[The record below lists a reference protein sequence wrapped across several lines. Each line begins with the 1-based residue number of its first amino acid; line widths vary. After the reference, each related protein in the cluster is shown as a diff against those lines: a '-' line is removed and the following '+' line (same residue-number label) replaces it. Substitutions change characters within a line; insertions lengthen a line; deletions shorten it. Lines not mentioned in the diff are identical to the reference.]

1 MDFFGSVLR
10 RPPMGWWDLLDIAI
24 VSFLIYEFLKLI
36 RGTRAVQMGVGTL
49 LIVALFYGSR
59 LAPLQTVNWLIRNA
73 LLYVAFAAIV
83 IFQSDIRRALA
94 HFGQAPFFR
103 YFNRQEAADE
113 TIEEIVVA
121 ATMLSSQKVGAI
133 VAVEREIGLRN
144 YIESG
149 IPLDATLTYD
159 LLVTIFHPGSALH
172 DGAVI
177 IQENRVAAAACFLP
191 LTVNPR
197 VSREL
202 GTRHRAAIGL
212 TEEGDAV
219 AVIVSEET
227 GDISVAIDGQIERR
241 LSSDDLRNRL
251 RTLVTMRKSKRQI
264 GARCVRFLSMKYSP
278 FRHLGLKCMAVA
290 LAALLWLIVAGDHL
304 VERSLRVP
312 LEYRNIPAEL
322 ELVGDPPTEV
332 DVRLRGSSALLG
344 RLEPRDIIAVLDLAS
359 ARPGSRMF
367 HLRSD
372 EVRAPYGV
380 EVAQVVPGTIAVD
393 LESPDAAP
401 FRSFPRSMANR
412 RRAT

>member
-1 MDFFGSVLR
+1 MIDFLGSLVR
-10 RPPMGWWDLLDIAI
+10 RPPVGWWDLVDIAI

-49 LIVALFYGSR
+49 LIVAMFYISR
-59 LAPLQTVNWLIRNA
+59 LAPLQTVNWLIRNM
-73 LLYVAFAAIV
+73 LVYLAFAAIV

-133 VAVEREIGLRN
+133 IAVEREIGLRN

-191 LTVNPR
+191 LTVNPKI
-197 VSREL
+197 SREL

-227 GDISVAIDGQIERR
+227 GHISVATDGRIDRHM
-241 LSSDDLRNRL
+241 SPDDLRARL
-251 RTLVTMRKSKRQI
+251 RSLITLRKAGRQF
-264 GARCVRFLSMKYSP
+264 GARAY
-278 FRHLGLKCMAVA
+278 
-290 LAALLWLIVAGDHL
+290 
-304 VERSLRVP
+304 
-312 LEYRNIPAEL
+312 
-322 ELVGDPPTEV
+322 
-332 DVRLRGSSALLG
+332 DV
-344 RLEPRDIIAVLDLAS
+344 
-359 ARPGSRMF
+359 
-367 HLRSD
+367 
-372 EVRAPYGV
+372 
-380 EVAQVVPGTIAVD
+380 
-393 LESPDAAP
+393 
-401 FRSFPRSMANR
+401 
-412 RRAT
+412 

>member
-1 MDFFGSVLR
+1 MMDFLGSVLR
-10 RPPMGWWDLLDIAI
+10 RPPVGWWDLLDIAI
-24 VSFLIYEFLKLI
+24 VAFLIYEFLLLI

-49 LIVALFYGSR
+49 IIVALFFVSR
-59 LAPLQTVNWLIRNA
+59 LAPLQTVNWLIRNM
-73 LLYVAFAAIV
+73 LVYVAFAAIV

-103 YFNRQEAADE
+103 YFYRQEAADE

-121 ATMLSSQKVGAI
+121 ATMLSAQKVGAI

-159 LLVTIFHPGSALH
+159 LLVTIFHRGSALH

-177 IQENRVAAAACFLP
+177 LQENRIAAAACFLP

-227 GDISVAIDGQIERR
+227 GQISLAIDGRIERA
-241 LSSDDLRNRL
+241 LSPDDLRTRL
-251 RTLVTMRKSKRQI
+251 RSLVT
-264 GARCVRFLSMKYSP
+264 
-278 FRHLGLKCMAVA
+278 
-290 LAALLWLIVAGDHL
+290 
-304 VERSLRVP
+304 LR
-312 LEYRNIPAEL
+312 R
-322 ELVGDPPTEV
+322 
-332 DVRLRGSSALLG
+332 
-344 RLEPRDIIAVLDLAS
+344 AS
-359 ARPGSRMF
+359 THIGSRAY
-367 HLRSD
+367 D
-372 EVRAPYGV
+372 V
-380 EVAQVVPGTIAVD
+380 
-393 LESPDAAP
+393 
-401 FRSFPRSMANR
+401 
-412 RRAT
+412 

>member
-1 MDFFGSVLR
+1 MSYLCMIEFLGSILR
-10 RPPMGWWDLLDIAI
+10 RPPMGWWDLVDIAI

-49 LIVALFYGSR
+49 LIVAMFYISR
-59 LAPLQTVNWLIRNA
+59 LAPLQTVNWLIRNM
-73 LLYVAFAAIV
+73 LVYVAFAAIV

-103 YFNRQEAADE
+103 YFNRQESADE

-133 VAVEREIGLRN
+133 IAVEREIGLRN

-191 LTVNPR
+191 LTINPKI
-197 VSREL
+197 SREL

-212 TEEGDAV
+212 TEEGDAL

-227 GDISVAIDGQIERR
+227 GYISVAIDGRIDRQ
-241 LSSDDLRNRL
+241 LSPEDLRSRL
-251 RTLVTMRKSKRQI
+251 RTLVTLRGGSRQI
-264 GARCVRFLSMKYSP
+264 GARAY
-278 FRHLGLKCMAVA
+278 
-290 LAALLWLIVAGDHL
+290 
-304 VERSLRVP
+304 
-312 LEYRNIPAEL
+312 
-322 ELVGDPPTEV
+322 
-332 DVRLRGSSALLG
+332 DV
-344 RLEPRDIIAVLDLAS
+344 
-359 ARPGSRMF
+359 
-367 HLRSD
+367 
-372 EVRAPYGV
+372 
-380 EVAQVVPGTIAVD
+380 
-393 LESPDAAP
+393 
-401 FRSFPRSMANR
+401 
-412 RRAT
+412 

>member
-1 MDFFGSVLR
+1 MMDYLASILR
-10 RPPMGWWDLLDIAI
+10 RPPVGWWDLLDIAI
-24 VSFLIYEFLKLI
+24 VAFLIYEFLLLI

-49 LIVALFYGSR
+49 IIVALFYVSR
-59 LAPLQTVNWLIRNA
+59 LAPLQTVNWLIRNM
-73 LLYVAFAAIV
+73 LVYVAFAAIV

-121 ATMLSSQKVGAI
+121 ATMLSAHKVGAI

-177 IQENRVAAAACFLP
+177 LQEERIAAAACFLP

-197 VSREL
+197 LSRDL

-227 GDISVAIDGQIERR
+227 GYISVAMDGKIDRR
-241 LSSDDLRNRL
+241 LSPDDLRTRL
-251 RTLVTMRKSKRQI
+251 RSLVTTR
-264 GARCVRFLSMKYSP
+264 
-278 FRHLGLKCMAVA
+278 
-290 LAALLWLIVAGDHL
+290 
-304 VERSLRVP
+304 RSSR
-312 LEYRNIPAEL
+312 RI
-322 ELVGDPPTEV
+322 
-332 DVRLRGSSALLG
+332 
-344 RLEPRDIIAVLDLAS
+344 
-359 ARPGSRMF
+359 GSRAY
-367 HLRSD
+367 D
-372 EVRAPYGV
+372 V
-380 EVAQVVPGTIAVD
+380 
-393 LESPDAAP
+393 
-401 FRSFPRSMANR
+401 
-412 RRAT
+412 